1 MKDWAETLFV
11 NAIMIM
17 FLFSLHT
24 NLQAAENTSNIYYKD
39 QPPATAISPSISIGG
54 GTDVCV
60 VVRSGAIGT
69 GLFNASAGIHVV
81 DKTCERIKLSRAM
94 AQLGLRVSATAI
106 LCQDPRV
113 WQAMWDSNSPCP
125 IDGKIGEEAK
135 KLYIERGMV
144 VLDEDNNLVG
154 TPGVININISKPRR
168 DDYFGQPTQ

>member
-1 MKDWAETLFV
+1 MKWSH
-11 NAIMIM
+11 AITI
-17 FLFSLHT
+17 LALAWLLLHVT
-24 NLQAAENTSNIYYKD
+24 DSFAADSNIYYKD
-39 QPPATAISPSISIGG
+39 QPPASAISPSVSIGSG
-54 GTDVCV
+54 SDVCV

-168 DDYFGQPTQ
+168 DDYFGQPTE

>member
-1 MKDWAETLFV
+1 MKWTTLITILASAWLLLYVTDSF
-11 NAIMIM
+11 
-17 FLFSLHT
+17 
-24 NLQAAENTSNIYYKD
+24 AADSNIYYKD
-39 QPPATAISPSISIGG
+39 QPPASAISPSVSIGG
-54 GTDVCV
+54 GSDVCV
-60 VVRSGAIGT
+60 VVRSGALGT
-69 GLFNASAGIHVV
+69 SLFNASAGIHVV

-144 VLDEDNNLVG
+144 KLDEQGNLVDA
-154 TPGVININISKPRR
+154 PGIRINISKPRR
-168 DDYFGQPTQ
+168 VNDYGQPTQ

>member
-1 MKDWAETLFV
+1 MKDWAETLYV
-11 NAIMIM
+11 YSIVIILLV
-17 FLFSLHT
+17 FLFT
-24 NLQAAENTSNIYYKD
+24 DIRAADSNIYYKD

>member
-1 MKDWAETLFV
+1 MKDWTETIFIQLL
-11 NAIMIM
+11 MIM
-17 FLFSLHT
+17 FLFSLSK
-24 NLQAAENTSNIYYKD
+24 NLQAADTNIYYKD
-39 QPPATAISPSISIGG
+39 QPPASAISPSISIGG

-69 GLFNASAGIHVV
+69 GLFNASAGIHVI

-144 VLDEDNNLVG
+144 QLDEEGNLVG
-154 TPGVININISKPRR
+154 TAGVMHINISKPRR
-168 DDYFGQPTQ
+168 LNDLGQPTE

>member
-1 MKDWAETLFV
+1 MKDWAETLFIY
-11 NAIMIM
+11 AIMIT

-24 NLQAAENTSNIYYKD
+24 NLQAADSNIYYKD
-39 QPPATAISPSISIGG
+39 QPPASAISPSISIGG

-168 DDYFGQPTQ
+168 DDYFGQPTE

>member
-1 MKDWAETLFV
+1 MKWTTLITILASAWLLLYVTDSF
-11 NAIMIM
+11 
-17 FLFSLHT
+17 
-24 NLQAAENTSNIYYKD
+24 AADSNIYYKD
-39 QPPATAISPSISIGG
+39 QPPASAISPSVSIGG
-54 GTDVCV
+54 GSDVCV
-60 VVRSGAIGT
+60 VVRSGALGT
-69 GLFNASAGIHVV
+69 SLFNASAGIHVI

-144 VLDEDNNLVG
+144 KLDEQGNLVSA
-154 TPGVININISKPRR
+154 PGIHINISKPRR
-168 DDYFGQPTQ
+168 VNDLGQPTQ

>member
-39 QPPATAISPSISIGG
+39 QPPASAISPSISIGG

>member
-1 MKDWAETLFV
+1 MKDWAETLFIY
-11 NAIMIM
+11 AIMIT

-24 NLQAAENTSNIYYKD
+24 NLQAADNTSNIYYKD
-39 QPPATAISPSISIGG
+39 QPPASAISPSISIGG

-154 TPGVININISKPRR
+154 TPGVLNINISKPRR
-168 DDYFGQPTQ
+168 DDYFGQPTE

>member
-1 MKDWAETLFV
+1 MKWTTLITILASAWLLLYVTDSF
-11 NAIMIM
+11 
-17 FLFSLHT
+17 
-24 NLQAAENTSNIYYKD
+24 AADSNIYYKD
-39 QPPATAISPSISIGG
+39 QPPASAISPSVSIGG
-54 GTDVCV
+54 GSDVCV
-60 VVRSGAIGT
+60 VVRSGALGT
-69 GLFNASAGIHVV
+69 SLFNASAGIHVV

-144 VLDEDNNLVG
+144 KLDEQGNLVSA
-154 TPGVININISKPRR
+154 PGIHINISKPRR
-168 DDYFGQPTQ
+168 VNDLGQPTE

>member
-1 MKDWAETLFV
+1 MKDWAETLYLYSIV
-11 NAIMIM
+11 IMLLV
-17 FLFSLHT
+17 FLFT
-24 NLQAAENTSNIYYKD
+24 DVRAADSNIYYKD
-39 QPPATAISPSISIGG
+39 QPPASAISPSISIGG
-54 GTDVCV
+54 GSDVCV

-69 GLFNASAGIHVV
+69 GLFNASAGIHVRDRV
-81 DKTCERIKLSRAM
+81 CERIKLSRAM

-144 VLDEDNNLVG
+144 VLDEQNNLVG